1 MKAKHFDRKLS
12 LKRETV
18 ANLTAEQMRALN
30 GGGLPTYVT
39 RCPSFCYCPR
49 TIFYSNCEYC

>member
-1 MKAKHFDRKLS
+1 MRAKHFDRKLA

-18 ANLTAEQMRALN
+18 ANLTVEQLKTLY
-30 GGGLPTYVT
+30 GGAQTYAT